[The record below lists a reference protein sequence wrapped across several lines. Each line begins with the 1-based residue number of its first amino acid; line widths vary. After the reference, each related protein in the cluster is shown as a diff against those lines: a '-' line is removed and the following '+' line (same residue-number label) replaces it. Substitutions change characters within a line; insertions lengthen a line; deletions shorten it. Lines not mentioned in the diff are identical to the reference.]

1 MSAISPQL
9 RSSPAVKWTV
19 GYLIVWTILLFEI
32 RTLQMLPNWGHI
44 VWGSLS
50 VALVWYWW
58 KATSENHQHA
68 RLERYLIA
76 TVAFILWWQLTLVVL
91 DTLIMDSARANV
103 ARWGTASRQRSE
115 GRRRRDRQRRR
126 RTP

>member
-1 MSAISPQL
+1 
-9 RSSPAVKWTV
+9 
-19 GYLIVWTILLFEI
+19 
-32 RTLQMLPNWGHI
+32 MLPNWGHI

-58 KATSENHQHA
+58 KATSENHHRS

-103 ARWGTASRQRSE
+103 APLGNGKSFH
-115 GRRRRDRQRRR
+115 DRLAVDGVGC
-126 RTP
+126 